1 MKRTVGVLV
10 TGVLAVTVGIAAQS
24 PVAAT
29 GRGPVGTVPASFPPS
44 LATSGTD
51 GSVEQVRQLARCGS
65 TMYAVGRFSRISQGG
80 HTFVRHN
87 AFSFSAS
94 SGHLTRWNPRPNGQV
109 DGIALTAD
117 CSRAFLAGRFT
128 TAGGLRRPYLSAV
141 RTTSGAAIA
150 GFRPAPNKPVTAVV
164 RVGRHLLV
172 GGYFTALRGATRH
185 RYFASVATSTGRDD
199 GYAKL
204 RLTGTYSYTDDAGRH
219 SARNVT
225 KVHNFALAP
234 GGHKLLVMGVF
245 TRVAGHSRRQIF
257 MADLGS
263 SLTLD
268 GWRSPEFGI
277 NCAVGSPFWLRDASW
292 SPDGRTVYTA
302 TTGYKPANGPAFSTT
317 APREG
322 LCDSAAAFPVTHG
335 AVRHRWINYTGCDS
349 LYSTAADD
357 SAVYFG
363 GHERW
368 ADNASQCD
376 NNDSLSAVSAP
387 GMVGLDVRTGQ
398 VAVNPTRDRGV
409 GADDMLVTS
418 AGLWIASDNAYGA
431 NSCGRTPDGRPSTGH
446 AGICFLPY

>member
-1 MKRTVGVLV
+1 M
-10 TGVLAVTVGIAAQS
+10 
-24 PVAAT
+24 
-29 GRGPVGTVPASFPPS
+29 
-44 LATSGTD
+44 
-51 GSVEQVRQLARCGS
+51 
-65 TMYAVGRFSRISQGG
+65 
-80 HTFVRHN
+80 
-87 AFSFSAS
+87 
-94 SGHLTRWNPRPNGQV
+94 
-109 DGIALTAD
+109 
-117 CSRAFLAGRFT
+117 
-128 TAGGLRRPYLSAV
+128 
-141 RTTSGAAIA
+141 
-150 GFRPAPNKPVTAVV
+150 
-164 RVGRHLLV
+164 
-172 GGYFTALRGATRH
+172 
-185 RYFASVATSTGRDD
+185 
-199 GYAKL
+199 
-204 RLTGTYSYTDDAGRH
+204 
-219 SARNVT
+219 
-225 KVHNFALAP
+225 
-234 GGHKLLVMGVF
+234 
-245 TRVAGHSRRQIF
+245 
-257 MADLGS
+257 
-263 SLTLD
+263 
-268 GWRSPEFGI
+268 
-277 NCAVGSPFWLRDASW
+277 
-292 SPDGRTVYTA
+292 YTA

-431 NSCGRTPDGRPSTGH
+431 NSCGRTPDGRPSTDH